1 MKKDL
6 SALVFLLFVG
16 TFAFSQ
22 RVDQNAVDFYK
33 KFSAEKDLSK
43 LPNLLLETSVA
54 SASIFNLCLT
64 HLSQLKSKKTLT
76 PCESQYLNFSE
87 AKILQKQG
95 KFSKALSILKTT
107 LVDLQKNNCDA
118 LELQYVYQDLGSNYN
133 YTGKNTLALESYY
146 SGLKLATNA
155 KDTVSI
161 CFIDINIGNIY
172 FTLKNFDKTLTYYK
186 KSIAI
191 SSKNK
196 LYRSLEAKGYDALG
210 SLYLNKNET
219 LPLAKE
225 SLTKA
230 VAIYNEVND
239 EESKFHALNNLG
251 IVYELEGNN
260 NLAMATY
267 KLVYDYSLRTKNNLQ
282 LANVCYDMA
291 LNYQSL
297 GNNEKA
303 ISYFEASYNNYK
315 KVGMID
321 GMMDVNNQLSFLYE
335 KQNDYKRA
343 LKHFDLFV
351 RYKDSLDKASSSER
365 LMELKKNYEFGIER
379 EQLNTQVVTYQLR
392 NTILVVSIVFIL
404 LIAGLIFSVIKRK
417 AATKEAQIQEQ
428 FTFQLLQNT
437 EEERS
442 RIAGELHDSVNH
454 DLLNIKNSLAQ
465 GKKIAV
471 EEVASVIEEVRNISR
486 NLHPAVF
493 ETIGLEASIENLC
506 DRISEIGLF
515 TTCEIDY
522 SKNLSKNKEL
532 QLYRIIQE
540 ALNNTLKHGKADA
553 AKVILTSK
561 DSILQLEIKDNGN
574 GFDVDKQLKNPK
586 SFGLQSILQR
596 AKAIAGKININ
607 SNNEGTQIFIQI
619 PV

>member
-1 MKKDL
+1 MKKYL
-6 SALVFLLFVG
+6 VTLVFVLCACTVAL
-16 TFAFSQ
+16 SQ
-22 RVDQNAVDFYK
+22 RVVQNDISFYK
-33 KFSAEKDLSK
+33 KFSTEKDISK
-43 LPNLLLETSVA
+43 LPNLLLDSSVA
-54 SASIFNLCLT
+54 SDSIFNLCLV
-64 HLSQLKSKKTLT
+64 HVGQLKSKKTLT
-76 PCESQYLNFSE
+76 ACELHYLNYAE
-87 AKILQKQG
+87 VKILQKQG
-95 KFSKALSILKTT
+95 KISKALSILKTT
-107 LVDLQKNNCDA
+107 LVSLQKNKCDA
-118 LELQYVYQDLGSNYN
+118 VALQYVYQDLGANYN
-133 YTGKNTLALESYY
+133 YTGKNTLALENYY
-146 SGLKLATNA
+146 SALQLATKA

-161 CFIDINIGNIY
+161 GSIDINIGNIY
-172 FTLKNFDKTLTYYK
+172 FTLKNFNKAITYYK

-210 SLYLNKNET
+210 GLYLNDDQT

-225 SLTKA
+225 NLTKA
-230 VAIYNEVND
+230 VARYNEVND

-267 KLVYDYSLRTKNNLQ
+267 QMVYDYGLKTKNKLQ
-282 LANVCYDMA
+282 VANVCYDMA
-291 LNYQSL
+291 LNYQTL
-297 GNNEKA
+297 GNNDKA
-303 ISYFEASYNNYK
+303 IAYFEESYTNYK
-315 KVGMID
+315 KIGMID
-321 GMMDVNNQLSFLYE
+321 GMVDVNNQLSTLYE

-343 LKHFDLFV
+343 LKHFNLFV
-351 RYKDSLDKASSSER
+351 QYKDSLDKASSSER

-392 NTILVVSIVFIL
+392 NSILVVLIIFLV
-404 LIAGLIFSVIKRK
+404 LIAGLIFSVIKQR

-465 GKKIAV
+465 GKNIAV

-506 DRISEIGLF
+506 ERISEIGLF

-522 SKNLSKNKEL
+522 SKTLSKNKEL

-586 SFGLQSILQR
+586 SFGLQSIMQR

-607 SNNEGTQIFIQI
+607 SNKEGTQIYIQI